1 MLNRAAALSVMKV
14 AMMML
19 MILGR
24 GMEAA
29 PTQKEPLASLSH
41 ASAVPEKSSAL
52 NLSQYLKQWF
62 QSTEAAGVDGT
73 TKTTVRT
80 ITAGIRPGRL
90 RINPETASSDKQAQM
105 LKMISALEELHR
117 TLNNT
122 LISRITIMPR
132 ANGRNSGRKTK
143 VPPSAEGG
151 VKPTTA
157 PPAADDST
165 VSRASADVVV
175 PSLTGR
181 NFRKSLPPQNK
192 KTNKRGLLL
201 ASCLGYKPIG
211 IYPTATAHQH

>member
-1 MLNRAAALSVMKV
+1 MLNRAAALSAMKV

-19 MILGR
+19 MILGT
-24 GMEAA
+24 GVEAA
-29 PTQKEPLASLSH
+29 PIEKEPLASLSH

-52 NLSQYLKQWF
+52 NLSHYLKQWF
-62 QSTEAAGVDGT
+62 QSAEAAGVDGT
-73 TKTTVRT
+73 TKSTVRT
-80 ITAGIRPGRL
+80 ITGRL
-90 RINPETASSDKQAQM
+90 RINPETASSDKQAQL

-122 LISRITIMPR
+122 LSSRITIMPR

-143 VPPSAEGG
+143 VLPSAEGE
-151 VKPTTA
+151 VKSTTT
-157 PPAADDST
+157 PPAAVDST

-192 KTNKRGLLL
+192 KTNKRVCFWKYC
-201 ASCLGYKPIG
+201 S
-211 IYPTATAHQH
+211 QN